1 MSSALKLDVRNKKY
15 KRNCRD
21 DRKKFAIFSIYL
33 SEALI
38 MRYIFN
44 KHLPTFLSSV
54 RVHREKKQI
63 FIDANMDEIN
73 VYSGKY

>member
-1 MSSALKLDVRNKKY
+1 
-15 KRNCRD
+15 
-21 DRKKFAIFSIYL
+21 
-33 SEALI
+33 

-54 RVHREKKQI
+54 RVDRKKKQI

>member
-1 MSSALKLDVRNKKY
+1 
-15 KRNCRD
+15 
-21 DRKKFAIFSIYL
+21 
-33 SEALI
+33 